1 MSCCLGLAS
10 CSLSYRNRQFR
21 ELANRLHV
29 FPMWLLRPGSRRHT
43 GSICPAAEVLRGIIR
58 MGGVGHPLKR
68 VEKLELLR
76 VAEELEASELRQS
89 DFAQRWNCA

>member
-1 MSCCLGLAS
+1 
-10 CSLSYRNRQFR
+10 
-21 ELANRLHV
+21 
-29 FPMWLLRPGSRRHT
+29 
-43 GSICPAAEVLRGIIR
+43 
-58 MGGVGHPLKR
+58 LKR